1 MNLGNLAPYMM
12 SYLKIRVDPNVE
24 MGSAV
29 WISAIALS
37 MQGVSMPIG
46 GALLPFMGYR
56 AVVILGCIIN
66 SGSILLTYFTIQ
78 KGFIYVV
85 LTYAVAL
92 GFGFGFS
99 YAIIFSVAGSWF
111 PKRRALITG
120 MIVGGFGLGA
130 LVFTPIQTVY
140 INPNNLMVN
149 NETKLFDDPELLDK
163 VPMAFLIL
171 GGSLAALQF
180 IGIFLLIEKTEPK
193 KTTKSETENQE
204 DKNEMRS
211 LVHGDAEKNAA
222 KTTAQGE
229 VEDEEMMAIIGTR
242 RSISIAHSSIGPISP
257 PKRGKVSIVVPEEI
271 NYPPLQCLRRHEFYF
286 LWIIMLCNIIP
297 ITLITASFKLV
308 GQMHIP
314 NDRFLSGVATASSLF
329 NSGGRIM
336 WGAICDKFSFKGP
349 LTMMLTTW
357 AILLFTFPYIV
368 QIKTGSMV
376 VYTIWVCL
384 LFLCLSGNFVLMPG
398 ATSRIFGPDYMAVNY
413 GMVFTGFVNISIYN
427 VALLEDRLLQEYS
440 LVSHR
445 FVELHNIRFEA
456 SVDHSSVPSELMLSC
471 CSALFMLMWVVDP
484 FTSKRF
490 NFSKPCTNVLQRLQ
504 PRVPILP
511 KEEDENVTA

>member
-1 MNLGNLAPYMM
+1 MM
-12 SYLKIRVDPNVE
+12 SYLKLRVDPNVE

-46 GALLPFMGYR
+46 GALLPLMGYR
-56 AVVILGCIIN
+56 AIVILGCIIN
-66 SGSILLTYFTIQ
+66 SGSVLLTYYTIQ

-85 LTYAVAL
+85 LTYAVTL

-111 PKRRALITG
+111 PKQRTLITG

-130 LVFTPIQTVY
+130 LVFTPIQTIY

-163 VPMAFLIL
+163 VPKAFLVL
-171 GGSLAALQF
+171 GGSLAVLQL
-180 IGIFLLIEKTEPK
+180 IGILLLNEKPEPK
-193 KTTKSETENQE
+193 KTGDS
-204 DKNEMRS
+204 KNEGQEERNEMKS
-211 LVHGDAEKNAA
+211 LVGGDAESNAA

-229 VEDEEMMAIIGTR
+229 VGDEEDMLVAIGSR
-242 RSISIAHSSIGPISP
+242 RSLSIAHSNIGPISP
-257 PKRGKVSIVVPEEI
+257 PKREKLSIVIPQEI

-308 GQMHIP
+308 GQIHISD
-314 NDRFLSGVATASSLF
+314 DRFLSGVATASSLF

-336 WGAICDKFSFKGP
+336 WGAICDRFSFKGP
-349 LTMMLTTW
+349 LSVMLATW
-357 AILLFTFPYIV
+357 AIILFTFPYIG
-368 QIKTGSMV
+368 QIQTGSMV
-376 VYTIWVCL
+376 IYAIWVSL

-398 ATSRIFGPDYMAVNY
+398 ATSRLFGPDYMAVNY
-413 GMVFTGFVNISIYN
+413 GMIFTGFSVGSVVCAIISEKLKGHWT
-427 VALLEDRLLQEYS
+427 LLYGMCGCICL
-440 LVSHR
+440 
-445 FVELHNIRFEA
+445 F
-456 SVDHSSVPSELMLSC
+456 
-471 CSALFMLMWVVDP
+471 ALFMLMWIVDP
-484 FTSKRF
+484 FMPKGF
-490 NFSKPCTNVLQRLQ
+490 NLCKPCTNVLQHLQ
-504 PRVPILP
+504 PRVPVLP
-511 KEEDENVTA
+511 KEEYETVAN